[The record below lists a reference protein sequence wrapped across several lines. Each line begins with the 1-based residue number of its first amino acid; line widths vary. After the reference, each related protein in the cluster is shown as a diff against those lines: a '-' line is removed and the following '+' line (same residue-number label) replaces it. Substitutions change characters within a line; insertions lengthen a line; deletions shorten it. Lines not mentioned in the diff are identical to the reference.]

1 MNDPTRADIRQEQPW
16 ELVPFERVGPVRLG
30 ASREEVASVLGRPDR
45 EVGPAQFFGAEGPV
59 RVTYDGAGQV
69 LAVEVGP
76 ERPVEL
82 RGRRLTRSELD
93 GARRQLGDLGIA
105 TEVDESGGGVVA
117 SEVGIALRTS
127 SPGRSARPDTVQWVS
142 GFRPDYYTVRDAG
155 PVEEG

>member
-1 MNDPTRADIRQEQPW
+1 MNDPTREW

-82 RGRRLTRSELD
+82 RGR
-93 GARRQLGDLGIA
+93 GP
-105 TEVDESGGGVVA
+105 GGGDRAAHVLA
-117 SEVGIALRTS
+117 RVGRA
-127 SPGRSARPDTVQWVS
+127 PGLVHF
-142 GFRPDYYTVRDAG
+142 GRDAELTEL
-155 PVEEG
+155 P

>member
-1 MNDPTRADIRQEQPW
+1 MNDPTREW

-93 GARRQLGDLGIA
+93 DARRQLGELGIG
-105 TEVDESGGGVVA
+105 TEMDESGGGVVA
-117 SEVGIALRTS
+117 PEAGIALRTS
-127 SPGRSARPDTVQWVS
+127 SPGSAAPPGTVQSVS

-155 PVEEG
+155 PAEEG